1 MVTLGYAGLI
11 AGLLFVTWRVS
22 DLESR
27 SVGLAIIGLPWIFV
41 LRSNRMLLYA
51 LVRILNAATV
61 YIFVLSLVRV
71 FAKDQN

>member
-1 MVTLGYAGLI
+1 
-11 AGLLFVTWRVS
+11 VS

-51 LVRILNAATV
+51 LVLILNAATV
-61 YIFVLSLVRV
+61 YVFALSLVRV